1 MNFDF
6 VLCGVGGQGVLSV
19 AWVIGQAALE
29 AGLYIKQP
37 EVHGMAQ
44 RGGAVSAFV
53 RLSDAPI
60 ASDLIPDGTA
70 SLVLSVEPMES
81 LRYAAMLRPDGWIVT
96 DVEPILNVDNYP
108 ELDALYDVLFGVPH
122 LVAVNATHLAHK
134 AGTSRAQNMVML
146 GAASSRLPIPAPT
159 LQKYVAELFKPKGQ
173 RIVDANMRAFH
184 SGQAASECLD
194 ALVAAG
200 VPQPCAA
207 RTVAGMEFGPETPAE
222 HRIAEIAAALK
233 QHDGDAHARSVFAHR
248 VRA

>member
-53 RLSDAPI
+53 RLSDTPI

-108 ELDALYDVLFGVPH
+108 ELDALCDVLFSVPN

-146 GAASSRLPIPAPT
+146 GAAASRLPISAS
-159 LQKYVAELFKPKGQ
+159 LLEKYVAALFEAKGQ
-173 RIVDANMRAFH
+173 RIVDSNIRAFR
-184 SGQAASECLD
+184 SGQAASECLA

-200 VPQPCAA
+200 VPSARAA
-207 RTVAGMEFGPETPAE
+207 RAVAGMEFGPEPVAT
-222 HRIAEIAAALK
+222 HRVDETVAALK
-233 QHDGDAHARSVFAHR
+233 QHDGDAHASSLFAHR

>member
-29 AGLYIKQP
+29 AGLYLKQP

-60 ASDLIPDGTA
+60 ASDLIADGTA
-70 SLVLSVEPMES
+70 SLVLSVEPLES

-108 ELDALYDVLFGVPH
+108 ELDVLYNVLFTVPH

-134 AGTSRAQNMVML
+134 AGTSKAQNMVML
-146 GAASSRLPIPAPT
+146 GAAASRLPIPSA
-159 LQKYVAELFKPKGQ
+159 LLEKYVAALFEAKGQ
-173 RIVDANMRAFH
+173 RIVDANLRAFQ
-184 SGQAASECLD
+184 SGQAASATHA
-194 ALVAAG
+194 ALVDAG
-200 VPQPCAA
+200 IPPARAA
-207 RTVAGMEFGPETPAE
+207 RAVAGMEFGPEPPAA
-222 HRIAEIAAALK
+222 HRIDETVAALK
-233 QHDGDAHARSVFAHR
+233 QHDGEAHALSLFAHR